1 MPEEINVPIIS
12 EADGLE
18 LRKVIRAFAVQAPH
32 TFLTNKNI
40 DDVLDLLP
48 KAIGYC
54 MKHSAPLENDS
65 YRFEMSNGLII
76 HAVPTEGRE
85 GVAFGHPYKVEDH
98 FEIHVKFHGKALDA
112 ISEQLGWEVKNG

>member
-1 MPEEINVPIIS
+1 MSEINVPIEK

-18 LRKVIRAFAVQAPH
+18 LRKVIRAIAAQDPD

-48 KAIGYC
+48 KAVGYC
-54 MKHSAPLENDS
+54 MKNSAPLENDS
-65 YRFEMSNGLII
+65 YRFEMDNGII
-76 HAVPTEGRE
+76 VTATPRE
-85 GVAFGHPYKVEDH
+85 GYEGKAFGHDYKVEDH

-112 ISEQLGWEVKNG
+112 ISAELGWDVKNG